1 MITEDDLSQ
10 LIKIAHLARK
20 SGLLSLSERIFEHFS
35 HAYPLHA
42 FPHIG
47 LGLIFFDKGRY
58 IKACIEFEHAIM
70 LGEENKD
77 IYLHYGICQYVRGN
91 FIESVRALQRALELD
106 KEEGGSDITASAM
119 EVLELPELSGLH
131 RRHLESALGVSG

>member
-20 SGLLSLSERIFEHFS
+20 SGLLSLSERIF
-35 HAYPLHA
+35 
-42 FPHIG
+42 
-47 LGLIFFDKGRY
+47 
-58 IKACIEFEHAIM
+58 
-70 LGEENKD
+70 EENKD